1 MTAKTFESAS
11 NRYNQLIVLQNLS
24 ERIDSGKANPIED
37 QAADIIIHLIEE
49 NNKLI
54 SDLNNSKQLFTALE
68 RVLVDVLERN
78 NEVLHSM

>member
-24 ERIDSGKANPIED
+24 ERIDSGQSSPIES

-54 SDLNNSKQLFTALE
+54 SDLNNNKQLFTALE

-78 NEVLHSM
+78 NEVLHSL